1 MKFICDVMLGK
12 LGRWLRMM
20 GHDTEIAS
28 DELTDR
34 DILNIA
40 EEEGRLV
47 LTRDSDLKKMN
58 SPVEVILLD
67 SRDFE
72 DQLKRVFTE
81 LDLDTNFP
89 EGSRCSH
96 CNSELKEVGESEW
109 VCKGCGQEYW
119 KGSHW
124 DRIKEIEKR
133 LENLN

>member
-1 MKFICDVMLGK
+1 
-12 LGRWLRMM
+12 MM